1 MEYYLYLETE
11 ICLQRSKWLAPLLVL
26 QSLAAECQKSKVSHL
41 EAMAN
46 GLISKLEAIH
56 GTSFKLTSLNSSVG
70 FTNASGGNQQQAS
83 STIPSSTSM
92 DEMKQKVGKL
102 FHGGQQRFWKK
113 WFLLGKKTLEIIE
126 VNSQ

>member
-1 MEYYLYLETE
+1 M
-11 ICLQRSKWLAPLLVL
+11 SPLLVL

-126 VNSQ
+126 VFSQ

>member
-1 MEYYLYLETE
+1 M
-11 ICLQRSKWLAPLLVL
+11 APLLVL

-70 FTNASGGNQQQAS
+70 FTNASGGNQQHQAS

-113 WFLLGKKTLEIIE
+113 WFLLGKKTPEMVIE
-126 VNSQ
+126 VFSQ

>member
-1 MEYYLYLETE
+1 MYNPICSGTFSGYLDDVEPPPSRLS
-11 ICLQRSKWLAPLLVL
+11 LNVL
-26 QSLAAECQKSKVSHL
+26 QQHVVPVLQILAVECQMSKVSHL

-56 GTSFKLTSLNSSVG
+56 GTSFKLTSLNSSG
-70 FTNASGGNQQQAS
+70 FSSASGGGQA

-102 FHGGQQRFWKK
+102 FHSGQPFWKK
-113 WFLLGKKTLEIIE
+113 
-126 VNSQ
+126 